1 MESFEIVL
9 WNSELDMRS
18 LRKVVRVKST
28 PGTATNACFSLSTDK
43 SQVNPVT
50 LTVLWYISA
59 NRQSCVFLILY
70 SVEIL
75 VIETFPSLTFLSH
88 WEKKY
93 LYVYVNRTLIIYW
106 IQDHILIY
114 KEDDTTLF
122 LSFNRFASAIAFQD
136 LAESR
141 VRSVIVD

>member
-28 PGTATNACFSLSTDK
+28 PGTAKNACFSLSTDK

-93 LYVYVNRTLIIYW
+93 LYVYVNLTLIIYW
-106 IQDHILIY
+106 IQDHIDKIKYWYSKKMILHFY
-114 KEDDTTLF
+114 CHFTVLP
-122 LSFNRFASAIAFQD
+122 L
-136 LAESR
+136 
-141 VRSVIVD
+141 RSHFKIWQKVE